1 MVFDTGPIVATL
13 DHVSSNTTSGSLYQ
27 TMAALYPRSQGTL
40 SMPMIVCQCATMT
53 SSTVGADQL
62 MVNTYTGA
70 TTVPVTFRLLR
81 IYDDQSITDFAWN
94 CNALIYGVFQGTCP
108 RV

>member
-1 MVFDTGPIVATL
+1 
-13 DHVSSNTTSGSLYQ
+13 
-27 TMAALYPRSQGTL
+27 
-40 SMPMIVCQCATMT
+40 MIVCQCATMT